1 MITTKIEVPPH
12 LKEYLIGKFCN
23 MQDSP
28 IRFPDNTDIYHFIYD
43 LLERR
48 PCNVIDHGNLEIIL
62 PERSLGK
69 NPKTYNYLGIRSQI
83 ILVRK
88 IDRMLWAEAHDF
100 LDEQKHT
107 YGITYINAIHN
118 FMTMYG
124 IDQSQRMHSKRT
136 ITGGEPKFAGKRKKE
151 VIIAQK
157 NSRASVVNVLFL
169 IEKMFE
175 KRLKNAY

>member
-69 NPKTYNYLGIRSQI
+69 NPKTYNYRKR
-83 ILVRK
+83 VR
-88 IDRMLWAEAHDF
+88 DAAF
-100 LDEQKHT
+100 
-107 YGITYINAIHN
+107 
-118 FMTMYG
+118 
-124 IDQSQRMHSKRT
+124 
-136 ITGGEPKFAGKRKKE
+136 
-151 VIIAQK
+151 
-157 NSRASVVNVLFL
+157 FL
-169 IEKMFE
+169 IIMLVTFAAT
-175 KRLKNAY
+175 L

>member
-62 PERSLGK
+62 PERSLH
-69 NPKTYNYLGIRSQI
+69 TIIWEYVHRLSSYERSIECYGQKPMTSWTNKSIPMVSLISMRYI
-83 ILVRK
+83 ISWLCMEL
-88 IDRMLWAEAHDF
+88 I
-100 LDEQKHT
+100 
-107 YGITYINAIHN
+107 
-118 FMTMYG
+118 
-124 IDQSQRMHSKRT
+124 QSQRMHSKRT

-157 NSRASVVNVLFL
+157 NSRASVVNCPFFDR
-169 IEKMFE
+169 KMFE

>member
-88 IDRMLWAEAHDF
+88 IDRMLC
-100 LDEQKHT
+100 QKPMT
-107 YGITYINAIHN
+107 SWTNKSIPMVSLISMRYII
-118 FMTMYG
+118 
-124 IDQSQRMHSKRT
+124 S
-136 ITGGEPKFAGKRKKE
+136 
-151 VIIAQK
+151 
-157 NSRASVVNVLFL
+157 
-169 IEKMFE
+169 
-175 KRLKNAY
+175 